1 MYLKQNINSEKKSG
15 MKPAPRI
22 PGLLTALIL
31 TAALSGQT
39 AGDKDINMRLIL
51 SEAKLVNVEGDTLTY
66 LDITSDRQLVALFFC
81 FNGCTGC
88 KISIK
93 ETLYPNH
100 EMLKKRYG
108 LEIMVISK
116 EEGAGR
122 QRAAVEYSGY
132 PFRLLFDMDNAL
144 FAAMPPGLYDNGK
157 RMKAWP
163 TLVLVDSEF
172 HYCSANPFSIE
183 QIENSILEINALNSK

>member
-1 MYLKQNINSEKKSG
+1 

-31 TAALSGQT
+31 TVAVSGQT
-39 AGDKDINMRLIL
+39 AEDKDINMRLVL

-66 LDITSDRQLVALFFC
+66 LDITSDRPLVALFFC

-88 KISIK
+88 KISMK

-100 EMLKKRYG
+100 EMLKKKYG
-108 LEIMVISK
+108 LEILVISK

-122 QRAAVEYSGY
+122 QRAADEYSGY

-144 FAAMPPGLYDNGK
+144 FAAMPAGLYDNGK

-163 TLVLVDSEF
+163 SLVLIDSEF
-172 HYCSANPFSIE
+172 HWRSANPFSIE
-183 QIENSILEINALNSK
+183 QIEKSILEIKASEGK